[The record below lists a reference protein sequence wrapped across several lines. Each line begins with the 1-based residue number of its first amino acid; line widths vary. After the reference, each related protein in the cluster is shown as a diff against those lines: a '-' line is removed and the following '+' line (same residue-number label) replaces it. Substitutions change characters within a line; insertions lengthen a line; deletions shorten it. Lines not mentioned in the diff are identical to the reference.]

1 MIDIKKPNVTTDTTS
16 SKQIKSYLFQLVDD
30 LNFAL
35 KNIENQ
41 NAQMQEEIKALRVT
55 VNQQAELI
63 DKLTQNLN

>member
-1 MIDIKKPNVTTDTTS
+1 MIDIKKPNITTDTTS
-16 SKQIKSYLFQLVDD
+16 SKQIKSYLFQFVDD

-41 NAQMQEEIKALRVT
+41 NAQMQEEIKTLRVT

-63 DKLTQNLN
+63 EKLKQNLN